1 MIVAVISR
9 KGGVGK
15 TTSVVSLAGALARL
29 GKRVLVVDLDSQA
42 SASLSLGVARA
53 DLAPSIHDVL
63 FRSLP
68 AAKAIRST
76 LTEKVDLITASADL
90 MHADVELAPV
100 RNRETKLR
108 EALAPV
114 ATIYDWI
121 LLDCP
126 PSFNSLAQCA
136 LIASD
141 HFIVPAVPHF
151 LAFDGIQ
158 PLIEASAR
166 LAGRFGRSSG
176 FLGVLL
182 TMVDNRTKSARTQ
195 ATLLREKLGDKVFDC
210 EIPVNIRLAEAPESG
225 QTIFHWFPQAA
236 GAHAYRLAAVE
247 LLHRTGQE
255 PAEASAAETTRD
267 VAARL
272 AVAPAAAP
280 PGARVAR
287 AANPAAAANPAPAD
301 IAHTPPDTPESRP
314 ALAAEAEV
322 AAKLELDD
330 SSTSHVN

>member
-29 GKRVLVVDLDSQA
+29 EKRVLVVDLDSQA
-42 SASLSLGVARA
+42 SASLSLGVERGE
-53 DLAPSIHDVL
+53 LAPSIHDVL
-63 FRSLP
+63 FRGMP
-68 AAKAIRST
+68 AAEAIRST
-76 LTEKVDLITASADL
+76 LTAKVDLLTASADL

-108 EALAPV
+108 DALLPV
-114 ATIYDWI
+114 AGSYDWI

-126 PSFNSLAQCA
+126 PSFNTLAQCA

-158 PLIEASAR
+158 PLLDAAAR

-195 ATLLREKLGDKVFDC
+195 ATLLREKLGDEVFDC

-255 PAEASAAETTRD
+255 PEAAPQEEAVEKPQEKPGEAPPARPENQPDAAEASTAEASAEHTAG
-267 VAARL
+267 
-272 AVAPAAAP
+272 APSPEP
-280 PGARVAR
+280 P
-287 AANPAAAANPAPAD
+287 
-301 IAHTPPDTPESRP
+301 
-314 ALAAEAEV
+314 
-322 AAKLELDD
+322 
-330 SSTSHVN
+330 

>member
-29 GKRVLVVDLDSQA
+29 GKKVLVVDLDSQA
-42 SASLSLGVARA
+42 SASLSLGVARG

-63 FRSLP
+63 FRGVK
-68 AAKAIRST
+68 AAQAIRPT

-90 MHADVELAPV
+90 MHADVELAPL
-100 RNRETKLR
+100 RNREMKLR
-108 EALAPV
+108 DALQPV
-114 ATIYDWI
+114 VAAYDWM

-126 PSFNSLAQCA
+126 PSFNTLAQSA

-141 HFIVPAVPHF
+141 QFIVPAVPHF

-158 PLIEASAR
+158 PLLEASQR
-166 LAGRFGRSSG
+166 LAGRYGRASG

-210 EIPVNIRLAEAPESG
+210 EIPVNVRLAEAPESG

-247 LLHRTGQE
+247 LLHRTGHEPTEVKEQE
-255 PAEASAAETTRD
+255 VVVAPESKPADPAVTPPAAGTPEAVTGNP
-267 VAARL
+267 
-272 AVAPAAAP
+272 AVADATTA
-280 PGARVAR
+280 
-287 AANPAAAANPAPAD
+287 PAPALGAESD
-301 IAHTPPDTPESRP
+301 IAS
-314 ALAAEAEV
+314 
-322 AAKLELDD
+322 KIELDD
-330 SSTSHVN
+330 TASSHVN

>member
-1 MIVAVISR
+1 MIVAVTSR

-42 SASLSLGVARA
+42 SASLSLGVERA

-63 FRSLP
+63 FRGLP
-68 AAKAIRST
+68 VSKAIRPT
-76 LTEKVDLITASADL
+76 LTAKVDLITASADL
-90 MHADVELAPV
+90 MHADVELAQV

-108 EALAPV
+108 AALEPV
-114 ATIYDWI
+114 VPAYDWI

-126 PSFNSLAQCA
+126 PSFNTLAQSA
-136 LIASD
+136 LIACD

-158 PLIEASAR
+158 PLLEASER
-166 LAGRFGRSSG
+166 LAGRYGRSSG

-195 ATLLREKLGDKVFDC
+195 ATRLREKLGDKVFDC
-210 EIPVNIRLAEAPESG
+210 EIPVNIKLAETPESG
-225 QTIFHWFPQAA
+225 QTIFQWFPQAA

-247 LLHRTGQE
+247 LLHRTGQQPE
-255 PAEASAAETTRD
+255 EETGAHPAAEENPE
-267 VAARL
+267 AG
-272 AVAPAAAP
+272 P
-280 PGARVAR
+280 P
-287 AANPAAAANPAPAD
+287 PAPA
-301 IAHTPPDTPESRP
+301 PVPDLP
-314 ALAAEAEV
+314 
-322 AAKLELDD
+322 
-330 SSTSHVN
+330 

>member
-42 SASLSLGVARA
+42 SASVSLGVARG

-63 FRSLP
+63 FRSVR
-68 AAKAIRST
+68 AAQAIRPT
-76 LTEKVDLITASADL
+76 LTEGVDLITASADL
-90 MHADVELAPV
+90 MHADVELAPL
-100 RNRETKLR
+100 RNREAKLR
-108 EALAPV
+108 DVLQPIV
-114 ATIYDWI
+114 AGYDWI

-126 PSFNSLAQCA
+126 PSFNTLAQSA

-141 HFIVPAVPHF
+141 HYIVPAVPHF

-158 PLIEASAR
+158 PLLEASDR
-166 LAGRFGRSSG
+166 LAGRYGRASG

-182 TMVDNRTKSARTQ
+182 TMVDNRTKSARIQ

-210 EIPVNIRLAEAPESG
+210 EIPVNVRLAEAPESG
-225 QTIFHWFPQAA
+225 QTIFQWYPQAA

-255 PAEASAAETTRD
+255 PADLEAAAT
-267 VAARL
+267 VAKPEARL
-272 AVAPAAAP
+272 AVTPAAP
-280 PGARVAR
+280 PPVVPVASST
-287 AANPAAAANPAPAD
+287 AE
-301 IAHTPPDTPESRP
+301 PPP

-322 AAKLELDD
+322 ATKLEADD
-330 SSTSHVN
+330 NTPNAQIN

>member
-29 GKRVLVVDLDSQA
+29 GKKVLVVDLDSQA
-42 SASLSLGVARA
+42 SASVSLGVARG

-63 FRSLP
+63 FRGVK
-68 AAKAIRST
+68 AAAAIRST
-76 LTEKVDLITASADL
+76 LTEKVDLLTASADL
-90 MHADVELAPV
+90 MHADVELAPL
-100 RNRETKLR
+100 RNRETRLR
-108 EALAPV
+108 EVLQPV
-114 ATIYDWI
+114 VSDYDWM

-126 PSFNSLAQCA
+126 PSFNTLAQSA

-141 HFIVPAVPHF
+141 RFIVPAVPHF

-158 PLIEASAR
+158 PLLEAAQR
-166 LAGRFGRSSG
+166 LAGRYGRASG

-195 ATLLREKLGDKVFDC
+195 ATLLREKLGDQVFDC
-210 EIPVNIRLAEAPESG
+210 EIPVNVRLAEAPESG

-255 PAEASAAETTRD
+255 PAAAAEGAAS
-267 VAARL
+267 VAEPA
-272 AVAPAAAP
+272 ATPAAPGTAGPAAQPAPAASAP
-280 PGARVAR
+280 E
-287 AANPAAAANPAPAD
+287 PASPVSAPV
-301 IAHTPPDTPESRP
+301 PPIV
-314 ALAAEAEV
+314 AEADV
-322 AAKLELDD
+322 ATKLELDD
-330 SSTSHVN
+330 TASSHVN

>member
-42 SASLSLGVARA
+42 SASVSLGIARG

-63 FRSLP
+63 FRSVR
-68 AAKAIRST
+68 AAQAIRPT
-76 LTEKVDLITASADL
+76 LTERVDLITASADL
-90 MHADVELAPV
+90 MHADVELAPL
-100 RNRETKLR
+100 RNREAKLR
-108 EALAPV
+108 DVLQPIV
-114 ATIYDWI
+114 ADYDWV

-126 PSFNSLAQCA
+126 PSFNTLAQSA

-141 HFIVPAVPHF
+141 HYIVPAVPHF

-158 PLIEASAR
+158 PLLEASDR
-166 LAGRFGRSSG
+166 LAGRYGRASG

-182 TMVDNRTKSARTQ
+182 TMVDNRTKSARAQ

-210 EIPVNIRLAEAPESG
+210 EIPVNVRLAEAPESG
-225 QTIFHWFPQAA
+225 QTIFQWFPQAA

-255 PAEASAAETTRD
+255 PADPEAAATVARPEPKPAVTAADPPPVVQVADPAAE
-267 VAARL
+267 
-272 AVAPAAAP
+272 P
-280 PGARVAR
+280 P
-287 AANPAAAANPAPAD
+287 
-301 IAHTPPDTPESRP
+301 P
-314 ALAAEAEV
+314 ALVADAEV
-322 AAKLELDD
+322 ATKLPADD
-330 SSTSHVN
+330 NTPNEQIN

>member
-42 SASLSLGVARA
+42 SASVSLGVARG

-63 FRSLP
+63 FRSLR
-68 AAKAIRST
+68 AAQAIRPT
-76 LTEKVDLITASADL
+76 LTEGVDLITASADL
-90 MHADVELAPV
+90 MHADVELAPL
-100 RNRETKLR
+100 RNREAKLR
-108 EALAPV
+108 DVLQPIV
-114 ATIYDWI
+114 AGYDWI

-126 PSFNSLAQCA
+126 PSFNTLAQSA

-141 HFIVPAVPHF
+141 HYIVPAVPHF

-158 PLIEASAR
+158 PLLEASDR
-166 LAGRFGRSSG
+166 LAGRYGRASG

-182 TMVDNRTKSARTQ
+182 TMVDNRTKSARIQ

-210 EIPVNIRLAEAPESG
+210 EIPVNVRLAEAPESG
-225 QTIFHWFPQAA
+225 QTIFQWYPQAA

-255 PAEASAAETTRD
+255 PADLEAAAT
-267 VAARL
+267 VAKPEARL
-272 AVAPAAAP
+272 AVTPAAP
-280 PGARVAR
+280 PPVVPVASST
-287 AANPAAAANPAPAD
+287 AE
-301 IAHTPPDTPESRP
+301 PPP

-322 AAKLELDD
+322 ATKLEADD
-330 SSTSHVN
+330 NTPNAQIN

>member
-29 GKRVLVVDLDSQA
+29 GRKVLVVDLDSQA
-42 SASLSLGVARA
+42 SASVSLGVARG
-53 DLAPSIHDVL
+53 DLAPSIYDVL
-63 FRSLP
+63 FRALP
-68 AAKAIRST
+68 AAQAIRRT
-76 LTEKVDLITASADL
+76 LTERVDLITASSDL

-108 EALAPV
+108 DALLPV
-114 ATIYDWI
+114 ASSYDWI

-126 PSFNSLAQCA
+126 PSFNTLAQSA
-136 LIASD
+136 LLASD
-141 HFIVPAVPHF
+141 QFIIPAVPHF

-158 PLIEASAR
+158 PLLEAAQR
-166 LAGRFGRSSG
+166 LAGRYGRTSG

-182 TMVDNRTKSARTQ
+182 TMVDNRTKSARAL
-195 ATLLREKLGDKVFDC
+195 ATLLREKLGEKVFDC
-210 EIPVNIRLAEAPESG
+210 EIPVNVRLAEAPESG
-225 QTIFHWFPQAA
+225 QTIFQWFPQAA

-255 PAEASAAETTRD
+255 PADPEAVEATVKSAPKP
-267 VAARL
+267 
-272 AVAPAAAP
+272 AVAPAAP
-280 PGARVAR
+280 PAVDRVTPVADNVPEQPPTLGA
-287 AANPAAAANPAPAD
+287 
-301 IAHTPPDTPESRP
+301 DT
-314 ALAAEAEV
+314 EV

-330 SSTSHVN
+330 APSSHIN

>member
-63 FRSLP
+63 FRSVP
-68 AAKAIRST
+68 AARAIRTT

-114 ATIYDWI
+114 VTSYDWI

-126 PSFNSLAQCA
+126 PSFNTLAQCA

-195 ATLLREKLGDKVFDC
+195 ATMLRESLGDKVFDC
-210 EIPVNIRLAEAPESG
+210 EIPVNVRLAEAPESG

-247 LLHRTGQE
+247 LLHRTGQA
-255 PAEASAAETTRD
+255 PAEASAQETPRG
-267 VAARL
+267 VEARL

-280 PGARVAR
+280 PGAKVAKT
-287 AANPAAAANPAPAD
+287 ANPANPAD
-301 IAHTPPDTPESRP
+301 TPPETPEPPP

>member
-42 SASLSLGVARA
+42 SASVSLGIARG

-63 FRSLP
+63 FRSVR
-68 AAKAIRST
+68 AAQAIRPT
-76 LTEKVDLITASADL
+76 LTERVDLITASADL
-90 MHADVELAPV
+90 MHADVELAPL
-100 RNRETKLR
+100 RNREAKLR
-108 EALAPV
+108 DVLQPIV
-114 ATIYDWI
+114 ADYDWV

-126 PSFNSLAQCA
+126 PSFNTLAQSA

-141 HFIVPAVPHF
+141 HYIVPAVPHF

-158 PLIEASAR
+158 PLLEASDR
-166 LAGRFGRSSG
+166 LAGRYGRASG

-182 TMVDNRTKSARTQ
+182 TMVDNRTKSARAQ

-225 QTIFHWFPQAA
+225 QTIFQWFPQAA

-255 PAEASAAETTRD
+255 PAG
-267 VAARL
+267 
-272 AVAPAAAP
+272 PQAAAT
-280 PGARVAR
+280 VAR
-287 AANPAAAANPAPAD
+287 PEPKPAVTPAD
-301 IAHTPPDTPESRP
+301 PPPVVPVAGPATEPPP
-314 ALAAEAEV
+314 ALVADAEV
-322 AAKLELDD
+322 ATKLPADD
-330 SSTSHVN
+330 NTPSEQIN